1 MMTRL
6 LVFLALVAY
15 VLADDVLD
23 LTDSD
28 FENKIGDHGTAL
40 IMFYAPWCGHC
51 KRIKPEFEK
60 ASSTLKAND
69 PPVMLG
75 KVDCTEGGKDTC
87 GKFSVSGYPTLKIF
101 RDGELSSD
109 YNGPREAAGIVKY
122 MKAQVGPASKEL
134 KSVEIA
140 DAFLAKPEVGI
151 VYFGEDSSAL
161 YEAFMKVANKNRE
174 TWNFAHSLDAAVNEK
189 YGYSDKVVLFRP
201 KHLHNKFEPA
211 SVVYEDSNIDKAV
224 EAFIKVNY
232 HGLVGHRTQD
242 TMGDFPDPVVIAFYN
257 LDYIK
262 NVKGTNYWR
271 NRVLKVAQNY
281 AEDFKF
287 AVANKDDFQNELNE
301 YGLEFV
307 AGDKPVVCAR
317 NSKSQKFVM
326 SAEFSME
333 SFEEFLKSLKAG
345 ELEPYLKSEPVP
357 DQDGPVLVAVG
368 KNFDELVTNSGRD
381 ALIEFYAPWCGHC
394 KKLTPV
400 YDELGEKMKDEDV
413 DIIKMD
419 ATANDVPS
427 TFNVRG
433 FPTIFWRPANEA
445 PQSYG
450 GGRELDDFVKYI
462 AKHSTNELKSLDR
475 SGKTKK
481 TEL

>member
-1 MMTRL
+1 MMSRL
-6 LVFLALVAY
+6 FVFLALVAY
-15 VLADDVLD
+15 VLADDDLD

-28 FENKIGDHGTAL
+28 FDNKIGDHDTAL

-51 KRIKPEFEK
+51 KRIKPEFAK
-60 ASSTLKAND
+60 AATTLKAND

-75 KVDCTEGGKDTC
+75 KVDCTEGGKDIC
-87 GKFSVSGYPTLKIF
+87 SRMGVSGYPTLKIF
-101 RDGELSSD
+101 RGGEVSSD
-109 YNGPREAAGIVKY
+109 YNGPREAPGIVKY
-122 MKAQVGPASKEL
+122 MKGQVGAASTEL
-134 KSVEIA
+134 KSVEQA
-140 DAFLAKPEVGI
+140 DAVLAKPEVVI
-151 VYFGEDSSAL
+151 AYFGDDSSAL

-174 TWNFAHSLDAAVNEK
+174 TWTFAHSLNSAVNEK
-189 YGYSDKVVLFRP
+189 NGYSDKIVLFRP

-211 SVVYEDSNIDKAV
+211 SVVYDGLTVDKAV
-224 EAFIKVNY
+224 EAFVKVNY

-242 TMGDFPDPVVIAFYN
+242 TMADFPDPVVVAFYN
-257 LDYIK
+257 VDYVK

-281 AEDFKF
+281 ADDFKF
-287 AVANKDDFQNELNE
+287 AVANKDDFQQELNE

-307 AGDKPVVCAR
+307 AGDKPVVCAKD
-317 NSKSQKFVM
+317 SKSRKFIM

-333 SFEEFLKSLKAG
+333 TFEAFLKSLIAG
-345 ELEPYLKSEPVP
+345 ELEPHVKSEPVP
-357 DQDGPVLVAVG
+357 EQDGGVLVAVG
-368 KNFDELVTNSGRD
+368 KNFDELVTDSGRD

-400 YDELGEKMKDEDV
+400 YDELGEKMRDEDV

-433 FPTIFWRPANEA
+433 FPTIFWRPANGA
-445 PQSYG
+445 PESYN
-450 GGRELDDFVKYI
+450 GGREVDDFVKFI
-462 AKHSTNELKSLDR
+462 AKSATNELKSFDR
-475 SGKTKK
+475 SGKAKK